1 MGYCDGGN
9 TGLECTG
16 WAPPGRATKCCVEL
30 QGPRGCPD
38 WPSLLVV
45 PAAPYWL
52 PTGPDDVSR
61 KLASGKAVECLR
73 FSAPELLTPQGYRGT
88 LCRKGTGV
96 LKGPVE
102 NLGQKLPKFPSQAI
116 QASPAPF
123 LSRGPSTLHHA
134 PPWSM
139 LTIPLAHT
147 HSYYSQFR
155 AENTEDQGVHE
166 AFPKFQ
172 SQVWQS

>member
-1 MGYCDGGN
+1 M
-9 TGLECTG
+9 
-16 WAPPGRATKCCVEL
+16 EL

-38 WPSLLVV
+38 WPSPLAV
-45 PAAPYWL
+45 PAAPYWP

-102 NLGQKLPKFPSQAI
+102 SLGK
-116 QASPAPF
+116 
-123 LSRGPSTLHHA
+123 SR
-134 PPWSM
+134 
-139 LTIPLAHT
+139 
-147 HSYYSQFR
+147 
-155 AENTEDQGVHE
+155 
-166 AFPKFQ
+166 
-172 SQVWQS
+172 

>member
-1 MGYCDGGN
+1 MGCWAAEPLGYCDGGN

-38 WPSLLVV
+38 WPSPLAV
-45 PAAPYWL
+45 PAAPYWP

-102 NLGQKLPKFPSQAI
+102 SLGKSRKSPIPGHPSLLSLGNFSVYGAKHSTSHIILMLATPFP
-116 QASPAPF
+116 F
-123 LSRGPSTLHHA
+123 
-134 PPWSM
+134 
-139 LTIPLAHT
+139 
-147 HSYYSQFR
+147 YS
-155 AENTEDQGVHE
+155 
-166 AFPKFQ
+166 
-172 SQVWQS
+172 

>member
-1 MGYCDGGN
+1 MGCWAAEPLGYCDGGN

-38 WPSLLVV
+38 WPSPLAV
-45 PAAPYWL
+45 PAAPYWP

-96 LKGPVE
+96 LKGPSSIFRSCFSFLATSFRKSLE
-102 NLGQKLPKFPSQAI
+102 FRWPILGGERLLP
-116 QASPAPF
+116 
-123 LSRGPSTLHHA
+123 
-134 PPWSM
+134 
-139 LTIPLAHT
+139 
-147 HSYYSQFR
+147 
-155 AENTEDQGVHE
+155 V
-166 AFPKFQ
+166 
-172 SQVWQS
+172 QVWVLPLGFSQTWCSS

>member
-1 MGYCDGGN
+1 MGCWAAEPLGYCDGGN

-38 WPSLLVV
+38 WPSPLAV
-45 PAAPYWL
+45 PAAPYWP

-102 NLGQKLPKFPSQAI
+102 SLGK
-116 QASPAPF
+116 
-123 LSRGPSTLHHA
+123 SR
-134 PPWSM
+134 
-139 LTIPLAHT
+139 
-147 HSYYSQFR
+147 
-155 AENTEDQGVHE
+155 
-166 AFPKFQ
+166 
-172 SQVWQS
+172 